1 MRDWEAVRFG
11 ELLKVERSGMSGTAV
26 VKENVE
32 LAVSDGTRMTAYVA
46 LPERDGVHRGLLV
59 LQEALEFLP
68 S

>member
-1 MRDWEAVRFG
+1 
-11 ELLKVERSGMSGTAV
+11 MSGTAV